1 MGEMHNT
8 MSGGSPPRMSM
19 GASVGSVM
27 GAGIPNLEEEMSI
40 DKNTLETIKQL
51 HAAKERAVEME
62 NFDEAK
68 RLKETIEKLK
78 MIST

>member
-19 GASVGSVM
+19 GGPI
-27 GAGIPNLEEEMSI
+27 GNQITQGIPNLEEEMSI

-51 HAAKERAVEME
+51 YAAKERAVEME

-68 RLKETIEKLK
+68 RLKETIDKLK
-78 MIST
+78 LIST